1 MNANENTTGK
11 VVTVSAEERRAIRAR
26 MLIIN
31 MLGLAL
37 AAIAFLVWRVN
48 ELAHAIGQ
56 LPTGK

>member
-1 MNANENTTGK
+1 MNANENTTDN
-11 VVTVSAEERRAIRAR
+11 VATVSTEERRAIRAR

>member
-1 MNANENTTGK
+1 VNANENTTGK

-31 MLGLAL
+31 LLGLAL
-37 AAIAFLVWRVN
+37 AAIAFLVWRVT